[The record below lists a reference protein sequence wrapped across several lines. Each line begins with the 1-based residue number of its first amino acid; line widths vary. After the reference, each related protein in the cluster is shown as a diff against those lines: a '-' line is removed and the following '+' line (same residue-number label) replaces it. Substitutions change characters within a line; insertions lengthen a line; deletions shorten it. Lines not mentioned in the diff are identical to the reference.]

1 MMQVALTQHSV
12 NGTLHDI
19 EINVKVDWDAPLA
32 KGGRLEVEVDFLRTV
47 DVPTL

>member
-1 MMQVALTQHSV
+1 MKKTSV

-19 EINVKVDWDAPLA
+19 EINVRVDWNAPLA
-32 KGGRLEVEVDFLRTV
+32 RGGQLEVEVDLLRTV